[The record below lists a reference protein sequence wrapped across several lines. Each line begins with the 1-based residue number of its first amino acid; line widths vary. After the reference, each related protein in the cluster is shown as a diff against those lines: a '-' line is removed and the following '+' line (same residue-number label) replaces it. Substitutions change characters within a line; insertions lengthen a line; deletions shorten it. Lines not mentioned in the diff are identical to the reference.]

1 MKNTKSLFVLAFASL
16 LFSCGGEKKIS
27 YELSWLSP
35 TGSPTLAFYSE
46 AENSNWVSTST
57 PAALIPAAFASTSYD
72 AIVFDGITGLNL
84 IEKQQ
89 RAYRLASWINEGSF
103 YLVSAKYDKD
113 GAKNLEN
120 KPTIDAFVAS
130 GTASVL
136 FRDVAANTFQWG
148 EYSNGSSPDD
158 KIVYETGVD
167 VVQKNLLSN
176 PEAFDFYVVAEP
188 ALSLLKQKF
197 ASQNKALHVISDLQ
211 TDFATNHNGV
221 KVPAAAIFVRER
233 TYLEHPSETV
243 DWLNDIQSNIQSVRL
258 GDPQV
263 LQILSSYEEKGI
275 SLAERF
281 GFPSSNLVKQ
291 LMEDGS
297 NKLHYSNCGV
307 DSKSLLAMA
316 NDFQSTLGLPVFNE
330 TSVLNWR

>member
-57 PAALIPAAFASTSYD
+57 PAALIPAAFASASYD

-120 KPTIDAFVAS
+120 RPTIDAFVAS

-136 FRDVAANTFQWG
+136 SVTSQRIPFNG
-148 EYSNGSSPDD
+148 ENIRMEVPLMTKS
-158 KIVYETGVD
+158 
-167 VVQKNLLSN
+167 
-176 PEAFDFYVVAEP
+176 FMRP
-188 ALSLLKQKF
+188 ALTWSKRICLVTLKRLIFMLWLSL
-197 ASQNKALHVISDLQ
+197 
-211 TDFATNHNGV
+211 
-221 KVPAAAIFVRER
+221 R
-233 TYLEHPSETV
+233 
-243 DWLNDIQSNIQSVRL
+243 
-258 GDPQV
+258 
-263 LQILSSYEEKGI
+263 
-275 SLAERF
+275 
-281 GFPSSNLVKQ
+281 
-291 LMEDGS
+291 
-297 NKLHYSNCGV
+297 
-307 DSKSLLAMA
+307 
-316 NDFQSTLGLPVFNE
+316 
-330 TSVLNWR
+330 